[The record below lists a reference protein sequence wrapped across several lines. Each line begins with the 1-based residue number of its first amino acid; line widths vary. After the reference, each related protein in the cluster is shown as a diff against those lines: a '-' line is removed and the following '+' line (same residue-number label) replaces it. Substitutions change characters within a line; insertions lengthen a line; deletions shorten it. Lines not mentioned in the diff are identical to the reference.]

1 MKSKKTLN
9 REKQLKANIFK
20 RSKTE
25 LRKQELN
32 SSAEKRKTKD
42 LPKKKAKQNGSTNMH
57 QPPERA
63 MKVSDVYDM
72 MRESS
77 DEEDHVEQAPKRP
90 RLESDSDA
98 SNLDFQSEQSDNES
112 DIEEMA
118 EHLEMEQ
125 RKNSKNEASAT
136 KKMKELLPIK
146 TRAGVVPRLVEDVQK
161 RQHIAESSDETDDEA
176 EVSEP
181 EEANS
186 EDDSDKEIIEGPKQN
201 GKQPSKKKKML
212 SATELLLEREQVVQ
226 RQRFRIGVICSG
238 ILEKPEEKVKN
249 IGALI
254 LLMQE
259 IGAEKEEN
267 LISTR
272 KLAMISLVEVFRD
285 IVPDYKVGVVNLE
298 QQKVKKDTLARV
310 TYENELLR
318 YYKKYLRELENLTK
332 ALKSRKYAPRAGK
345 DQKTLAEIAV
355 QCLCEAILAHPY
367 FNFSTNVGQL
377 LVQFLNSPN
386 ELVRKTVH
394 ETFVKI
400 FKTDKRLDLSRHIV
414 SNINHL
420 IKKKSNFVHVE
431 LVSCLSALQ
440 IKNINVNA
448 EKEAELNQKRME
460 QHKSRLIS
468 MSKRE
473 RKRKKK
479 LADLEKEMMETQA
492 EENKQTKNTKLTD
505 ISKLVFTIYFRILKQ
520 NPNSRLLS
528 STLEGLAKYAGD

>member
-20 RSKTE
+20 RSKTQ

-32 SSAEKRKTKD
+32 SAAEKRKSND
-42 LPKKKAKQNGSTNMH
+42 PPKKKVQKNGAKKPN
-57 QPPERA
+57 QPEERA
-63 MKVSDVYDM
+63 MKASDVYDM
-72 MRESS
+72 MRDSS
-77 DEEDHVEQAPKRP
+77 DDEEQVEQASKRP
-90 RLESDSDA
+90 RLDSDSDA
-98 SNLDFQSEQSDNES
+98 SDLEFQSEQSDNES
-112 DIEEMA
+112 EIEEMA

-125 RKNSKNEASAT
+125 RKNSKNEANST

-146 TRAGVVPRLVEDVQK
+146 TKAGVVPRLVEDIQK
-161 RQHIAESSDETDDEA
+161 KQQIEESEDESEENA
-176 EVSEP
+176 MSEP
-181 EEANS
+181 EEVNS
-186 EDDSDKEIIEGPKQN
+186 EDDSDKEIIEDIHRN
-201 GKQPSKKKKML
+201 GKQLLKKKKML
-212 SATELLLEREQVVQ
+212 SATELLLEREQVIQ

-259 IGAEKEEN
+259 VGPEKEEN

-285 IVPDYKVGVVNLE
+285 IVPDYKVGVVDLE
-298 QQKVKKDTLARV
+298 KQKVKKDTLARV

-332 ALKSRKYAPRAGK
+332 ALKSRKYEPRAGK

-355 QCLCEAILAHPY
+355 QCLCEVILAHPY

-448 EKEAELNQKRME
+448 EKEAELKQKRME

-528 STLEGLAKYAGD
+528 STLEGLAKYAN